1 MPTSRFEPSV
11 IKNKIKR
18 EEVVQKAKKA
28 KTQAKLQKRLAQAK
42 LEANDPA
49 VKKVRTAQ
57 IFYKSLWLIL
67 RSQKRLAD
75 NIPKTL
81 DNTREFDPS
90 ILTNGQNAGSS
101 HIAPEEVAADIATDP
116 FTSYFTTKDPNCP
129 PKVLITTSPK
139 VSKATYDFC
148 DELVGVFPG
157 AEFIQRKKGKGFE
170 IGWIA
175 AWAANRGY
183 KHLFVINEDHKKP
196 SQFPLNCNSN
206 FLSLRPAIDALTLVY
221 LPSGPTAY
229 FKLTSI
235 ELTQQIYVGSAVYM
249 SSSKLALNLA

>member
-57 IFYKSLWLIL
+57 IFYKSLRLIL

-196 SQFPLNCNSN
+196 SQFP
-206 FLSLRPAIDALTLVY
+206 P
-221 LPSGPTAY
+221 
-229 FKLTSI
+229 
-235 ELTQQIYVGSAVYM
+235 
-249 SSSKLALNLA
+249 